1 MYRRYAS
8 RFFDTI
14 RSVSRP
20 FPRYDTRSEKRIE
33 GLYKSVRC
41 SIQDNN
47 MIQVNSKNVVSDHDH
62 GHDQIP
68 VYYRTTVCSLLV
80 LTTGSSNHVIVL
92 DNDHAQRL
100 LVDILYVGS
109 T

>member
-1 MYRRYAS
+1 MVFHWY
-8 RFFDTI
+8 DV
-14 RSVSRP
+14 RSK
-20 FPRYDTRSEKRIE
+20 T
-33 GLYKSVRC
+33 
-41 SIQDNN
+41 
-47 MIQVNSKNVVSDHDH
+47 IQVNSKNVVSDHDH

-68 VYYRTTVCSLLV
+68 VYYRTTVVYYLV
-80 LTTGSSNHVIVL
+80 LTTSNHVIVL